1 METEN
6 VLILCVMCCTFM
18 IFLIEGSFNFSV
30 NTKLGSECLGKLK
43 NPEKDYVNHYST
55 YGKLAIAAGCLML
68 CGVATYLSLGDD
80 DDDDYNNYYNRRPSR
95 RGRGGRGR
103 GRGRNYYNGNI

>member
-6 VLILCVMCCTFM
+6 ILILCVMCCTFM

-43 NPEKDYVNHYST
+43 NPEKDYVKNYST
-55 YGKLAIAAGCLML
+55 YGKLAIACGCLML
-68 CGVATYLSLGDD
+68 CGAATYLSMGDD
-80 DDDDYNNYYNRRPSR
+80 DSNNYNRRPSR
-95 RGRGGRGR
+95 RSRGR
-103 GRGRNYYNGNI
+103 SRRRNYDYNNFNRI